1 MIGRGP
7 LTRTRQANA
16 SRPAPSENPR
26 CLCVFVRV
34 RACMCGA
41 GVAVKEGGRAGT
53 CTEKTLDSV
62 GVCVEGERGNED
74 RTWIVRPPGA
84 A

>member
-1 MIGRGP
+1 M
-7 LTRTRQANA
+7 
-16 SRPAPSENPR
+16 
-26 CLCVFVRV
+26 FVRV